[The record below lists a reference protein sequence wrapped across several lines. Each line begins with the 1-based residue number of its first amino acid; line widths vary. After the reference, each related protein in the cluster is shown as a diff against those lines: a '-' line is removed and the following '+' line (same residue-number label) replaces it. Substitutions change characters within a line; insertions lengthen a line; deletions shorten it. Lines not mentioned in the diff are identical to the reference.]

1 MKEQLADFL
10 QYAKERAEQSE
21 GTSYEWNFCEC
32 KYCLLAFAEYKFTSK
47 SWEEIIDEFEALPN
61 I

>member
-1 MKEQLADFL
+1 MYEKIVDFL
-10 QYAKERAEQSE
+10 QYAKERAKQSE
-21 GTSYEWNFCEC
+21 GTLYEWNLSEC
-32 KYCLLAFAEYKFTSK
+32 KYCLLDFAEHKFNSK